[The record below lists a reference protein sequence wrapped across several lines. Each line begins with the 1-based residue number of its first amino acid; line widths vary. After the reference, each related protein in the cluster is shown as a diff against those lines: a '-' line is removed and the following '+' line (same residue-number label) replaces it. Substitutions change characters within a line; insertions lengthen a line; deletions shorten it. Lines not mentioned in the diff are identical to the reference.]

1 MFCTHGC
8 QGGGGQPRQVKKAL
22 IPERAKG
29 LEAHDA
35 ASAFADCEANEA
47 LRNYV
52 DLHMPT

>member
-1 MFCTHGC
+1 M
-8 QGGGGQPRQVKKAL
+8 KKAL

-35 ASAFADCEANEA
+35 ESAFADSEANVA
-47 LRNYV
+47 LRDYV